1 MLYKDIDMMFNDNAW
16 FEKFTQAKKLYD
28 NRWESLEA
36 LNAYKDM
43 RKELKN
49 EFDMKKM
56 MG

>member
-28 NRWESLEA
+28 NRRESLEA